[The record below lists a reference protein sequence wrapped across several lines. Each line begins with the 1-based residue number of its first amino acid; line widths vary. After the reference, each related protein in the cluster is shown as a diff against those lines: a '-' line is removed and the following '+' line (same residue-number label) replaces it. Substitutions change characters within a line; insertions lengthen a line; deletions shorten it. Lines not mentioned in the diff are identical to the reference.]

1 MMNTYVMH
9 VTETVESR
17 CVIRSK
23 RRLRYEELEK
33 RAEKLRVEGKL
44 QLLAVSDVEM
54 FCEEAKPGGSD
65 AIAR

>member
-17 CVIRSK
+17 CTLKS
-23 RRLRYEELEK
+23 RRKLTYAELEK
-33 RAEKLRVEGKL
+33 RALAMQAEGSL
-44 QLLAVSDVEM
+44 EFVGISNVRM
-54 FCEEAKPGGSD
+54 FCAEAKPAD